1 MRKAFEA
8 QMGFGKT
15 PIREVELDLNSRHEL
30 VAVLAGLQHV
40 YGKREAREEIL
51 ELIKGDVLGEKRED
65 LGAEGMDYWEVFVLA
80 SVRQGC
86 NLDYDAL
93 EDLANNH
100 RALRELL
107 GVDEWEGQRFDRT
120 TIHGNVSLVKK
131 ETLKKLSE
139 ITVEV
144 GHKLAPDAASKV
156 RGDMFVPETNIHY
169 PTDVSLVMDGLRVML
184 RDAAR
189 LSEMIGADGW
199 RQHAHNLK
207 KAAKLHRK
215 IQDASKR
222 DEKGKEARKE
232 LAKELIGHVRG
243 IADRALDTIAQ
254 ARIRGGGG
262 DAAVAVSVELM
273 IERVL
278 DIVAKTQY
286 VCELA
291 ERRLV
296 KDEEIPNADK
306 VFSVFEWH
314 TELINR
320 GKSRNP
326 IEFGRRLVVVEDAA
340 GFIVDFQV
348 VPRGKLEQNILIP
361 LMKDLQERLD
371 HKVREASFDRGFYTP
386 ENLDD
391 LKEIVSLACLPRKG
405 RPKGEALEEESR
417 VDFREARRRHP
428 GIESAIHGLMAGTG
442 LDRCR
447 DRGEEGYERYVALAV
462 LGRNLHMLGRLA
474 LKRKRRRRKRA

>member
-1 MRKAFEA
+1 MRKAFEV

-15 PIREVELDLNSRHEL
+15 PIREVELDLDSRHEL
-30 VAVLAGLQHV
+30 VAVLAGLQYV
-40 YGKREAREEIL
+40 YGKREVREEVL

-65 LGAEGMDYWEVFVLA
+65 WGAEGMDYWQVFVLA

-86 NLDYDAL
+86 NLNYDAL

-100 RALRELL
+100 RALREFLE
-107 GVDEWEGQRFDRT
+107 VDEWEGQRFDKN
-120 TIHGNVSLVKK
+120 TIHDNVSLVKK

-139 ITVEV
+139 IIVEE
-144 GHKLAPDAASKV
+144 GHKLAPDAATKV

-169 PTDVSLVMDGLRVML
+169 PTDASLVVDGLRMTL
-184 RDAAR
+184 RYAAR

-199 RQHAHNLK
+199 RQHAHHLK
-207 KAAKLHRK
+207 KGEQLHRK
-215 IQDASKR
+215 IQAAAKR
-222 DEKGKEARKE
+222 GENGEKARKE
-232 LAKELIGHVRG
+232 LYKELIGRVRE
-243 IADRALDTIAQ
+243 ITDRALDTITQ

-262 DAAVAVSVELM
+262 DAVASLSVELM
-273 IERVL
+273 VKRLL

-291 ERRLV
+291 ERRIV
-296 KDEEIPNADK
+296 KGEDIPNADK

-320 GKSRNP
+320 GKRPNP
-326 IEFGRRLVVVEDAA
+326 IEFGRRLVVVEDGV
-340 GFIVDFQV
+340 GFIVDYRV
-348 VPRGKLEQNILIP
+348 VPRGKLEQDILIP
-361 LMKDLQERLD
+361 LMKDLQKRLNQ
-371 HKVREASFDRGFYTP
+371 KIREASFDRGFYTP

-405 RPKGEALEEESR
+405 KPTGKALEEESR
-417 VDFREARRRHP
+417 VEFRQARRRHS
-428 GIESAIHGLMAGTG
+428 GIESAIHGLVAGTG
-442 LDRCR
+442 LGRCR
-447 DRGEEGYERYVALAV
+447 DRSEEGYEHYVALAV